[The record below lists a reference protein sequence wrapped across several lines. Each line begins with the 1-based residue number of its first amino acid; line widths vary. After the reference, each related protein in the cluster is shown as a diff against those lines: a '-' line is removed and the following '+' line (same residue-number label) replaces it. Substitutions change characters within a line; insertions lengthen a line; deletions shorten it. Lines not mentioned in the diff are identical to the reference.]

1 MCLYEVCEY
10 FISSLFVRGD
20 FAIISVC
27 GRTPVLLPLGK
38 TLAIALSGGGLAVS
52 KSSDG
57 GGNRGNLALNLGEF

>member
-1 MCLYEVCEY
+1 M
-10 FISSLFVRGD
+10 RGD

-57 GGNRGNLALNLGEF
+57 GGNMGNLALNLGEF